1 MAIEETAKLDIRA
14 YYESNNLTYKMAHK
28 YAEVKGYTVSQKT
41 IEYWGNNEGWTKG
54 KYDSLVDA
62 LESLMPEFEAAA
74 QEVIAKDIDAR
85 SDLAMGKS
93 AKEYFNNQ
101 VSNQMLFRAIN
112 KHFLAKEMIQ
122 NLQRSKNFANSS
134 KTIGVNKT
142 YHDMLIAT
150 YQTIHG
156 KQTYIGALNP
166 NILGDQELEGMN
178 TSELMEIVEAA
189 DDEEEVIEVDKDD
202 D

>member
-1 MAIEETAKLDIRA
+1 MAIEESVKLNIRA
-14 YYESNNLTYKMAHK
+14 YYESNNLPYKMAHK
-28 YAEVKGYTVSQKT
+28 YAEAKGYQVSLKT
-41 IEYWGNNEGWTKG
+41 IEYWGKQEGWTKG
-54 KYDSLVDA
+54 KYDSLINA
-62 LESLMPEFEAAA
+62 LECVMPEFEAAA
-74 QEVIAKDIDAR
+74 QEVIAKDIDVR
-85 SDLAMGKS
+85 SDLAMGES

-122 NLQRSKNFANSS
+122 NLQRSKNFATSS

-166 NILGDQELEGMN
+166 NIMKDQELESMN
-178 TSELMEIVEAA
+178 TSELMEIIEADE
-189 DDEEEVIEVDKDD
+189 DDN
-202 D
+202 